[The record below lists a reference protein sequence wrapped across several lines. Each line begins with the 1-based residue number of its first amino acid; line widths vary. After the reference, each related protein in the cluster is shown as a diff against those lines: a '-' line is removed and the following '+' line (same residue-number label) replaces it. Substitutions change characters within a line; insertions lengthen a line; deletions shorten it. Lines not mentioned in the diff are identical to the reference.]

1 MSTKPIKKQVK
12 NSTATK
18 SETKSRD
25 VFKATDRQSLVTYLD
40 QAMNVPSFKDYCPN
54 GLQVEG
60 KTTISRLALA
70 VTASLKAIEAASA
83 WQADALLVHHGLFWK
98 SDSPALV
105 GPMAKRVKGLIE
117 ANINLLAYHLP
128 LDVHLEWGN
137 NRALAD
143 QLELKNPKPLSK
155 DGLIWG
161 SNQKRALTTNDLLSS
176 IQNRLGRSALAVGD
190 LNRPLKQICWCTG
203 GAQGYLADAIA
214 LGADAFISGEIS
226 EQTTHLA
233 REAGVVFIAAGHH
246 ATERYGVQAL
256 GQQLQKRYAFEVR
269 FFDDDN
275 PA

>member
-1 MSTKPIKKQVK
+1 MKNRKTTSDAKPIAARNRV
-12 NSTATK
+12 S
-18 SETKSRD
+18 D
-25 VFKATDRQSLVTYLD
+25 VSVVEIAELSHYLD
-40 QAMNVPSFKDYCPN
+40 QAMNVASIKDYCPN

-60 KTTISRLALA
+60 KQQISRLAIA
-70 VTASLKAIEAASA
+70 VTASLKAIEAACA

-98 SDSPALV
+98 SDSQALV
-105 GPMAKRVKGLIE
+105 GPLGRRVRKLMFHDL
-117 ANINLLAYHLP
+117 NLLAYHLP
-128 LDVHLEWGN
+128 LDVHGKWGN
-137 NRALAD
+137 NWSLGK
-143 QLELKNPKPLSK
+143 QLGFAKAYPLGK
-155 DGLIWG
+155 DGLIWACDA
-161 SNQKRALTTNDLLSS
+161 QPALTAEGLQQRIEGAL
-176 IQNRLGRSALAVGD
+176 NRKAVVVGD
-190 LNRPLKQICWCTG
+190 LQRSIKKIAWCTG

-256 GQQLQKRYAFEVR
+256 GAHLKKRYQLTVQ